1 MASNV
6 KNIERSPKVAAFM
19 RKVGKSFKIIAADV
33 IEKENLIPNTRKQFK
48 VYNDYFNE
56 MKIKRNEKRDL
67 VQSARQLNRTKVYD
81 SSNKFMDR
89 AWNELKSNP
98 IYEDE
103 REEYFEDEEEKEIT
117 TSDLNESIQNSGKAT
132 STMIGRVGE
141 YVISNMRVSNN
152 LQKNANIK
160 LLNSVSSGFKITT
173 NFLDKI
179 ESNTSQL
186 NSHMSNSTT
195 FYQNMLDLQKQSVEI
210 QMAIYEN
217 QNIINTKNDYQ
228 PNTDFDK
235 VYGKGYFDFGEYFKV
250 VGANMSTMLSTNSI
264 TSGFKYKFIDPIM
277 STDLAKLKTN
287 PIETILSLS
296 TRLAVRNLGAVESL
310 STRISEGIDNFFPN
324 LLNKI
329 ANLSSSDNPIIK
341 KIMSN
346 PMASK
351 ILAILGLKVEEKREI
366 DTSKYDKGPVPFDGV
381 TRRSIVK
388 VIPEYLASI
397 EAALTG
403 KEERFMDVESGK
415 WITKSKLKE
424 RNKELLDIGYRTST
438 KQIRE
443 RMEAALPEEVREDQ
457 RYKDAIDKF
466 LRQKYNIGRLSTT
479 DISAYVADK
488 TNLFN
493 LARSNG
499 MTVDEARQ
507 LMKIL
512 DSQEVKDEAISF
524 AFKTN
529 RAKNEQNKM
538 LENKQATGYDNITQE
553 FDDSNELAR
562 GGTVKGRRGEPTL
575 AIMTAGEKVVNT
587 FGPKETAEN
596 IQKENAFAKQL
607 GLSNV
612 SQFAQGSTANPIRSA
627 KNFVTKAFSTVKE
640 KGSEF
645 IETLKSDDMADLV
658 LELAPNADKQKV
670 QTVLNK
676 TATAIPRGLK
686 GAGIGGLIGFFTGMP
701 LIGMAVGSGIGIASV
716 SDTVKTLLFGKDES
730 INPETG
736 EVTPGKKGIIP
747 KSWVDFT
754 KKALPNAKAGG
765 IIGGVAG
772 LLTGGI
778 GILPA
783 AIIGAGVG
791 TALSSNTVKEFLFGK
806 TNEDGTFE
814 DSGLI
819 KKKVQDYVKAKA
831 PGMAM
836 GAVGG
841 VVSTLLGVG
850 PFGLLGNAVLGAGT
864 SLLVTSDKFKDFMLG
879 KEDENGKRSGGLLG
893 DLKLRVLD
901 PLANAG
907 KELLDEAKKFF
918 KVNVFDNIKKF
929 LGTAGGLITNTIS
942 DFKYML
948 ANMISNGSVP
958 IDETLGSYTR
968 GAINVGKK
976 VLTAPVR
983 LAAGIAALPF
993 KALGGISN
1001 KITDRMISRGN
1012 ASNMTAQERLNYRR
1026 TRKGKLARY
1035 SDRYAEADKTLANA
1049 SLEDL
1054 RKLYVVSDLGGPNI
1068 EGFTSTAAD
1077 IIHRFTDFLLKNREQ
1092 LPIKEKSIRTLQKD
1106 LARGDSD
1113 GFSKHLNSL
1122 RELNSTQK
1130 ARIYDYIDNDLVV
1143 LQELRDKQGDLRQ
1156 SQSRSME
1163 YIKKTFG
1170 IKGKFGRLQ
1179 LGRFNRGLSK
1189 EISAREAA
1197 EKAEEDKTNI
1207 IDPEG
1212 NKYENAFRNV
1222 VSEKLDKLISLLSDE
1237 VENTD
1242 QLKKDAQKTVE
1253 EEQTVAGRAGLTRDE
1268 NGNLSVRENANAT
1281 ASRNRFN
1288 IRNKITKFREDLR
1301 DRRNTMKNQIKLG
1314 LSYGFGVSRNLRK
1327 DKNID
1332 LANMDPQLIKT
1343 LKKLNLKISSKKVNT
1358 LKHVINSKY
1367 RDQLLEL
1374 IDIIKLKGMHELQP
1388 ADIFRLEEAIEK
1400 YKDNFGLLREFFTLV
1415 FKKGR
1420 YRLSSYKDLYDIL
1433 NEAEISDDGL
1443 GYLDRNLKN
1452 FKFRGEYDNPQA
1464 VIDFTKQDLDP
1475 SKGNRLGAKIKYAP
1489 KKLGKLIK
1497 STGKKLAMTKAGQ
1510 AVLKFGKQALYG
1522 REDKKDEVTG
1532 IFDFVKNYGI
1542 VGGFKA
1548 LFTGDENSKNK
1559 FLKNGGLFG
1568 AVKSGAKN
1576 VVGFFFGKDK
1586 DGKTIFERHGL
1597 LGYIP
1602 AAIFGDDKSP
1612 GLLGNTLLGK
1622 GVKIF
1627 GKILKGLLIAAVA
1640 APIVGQAVHFFK
1652 ATLKPLWATVLQ
1664 PWWNEHITQ
1673 PLKEKWEVL
1682 KKTLFGEKKV
1692 KDEDGNTYYEGGLL
1706 SGPLNALHGPITK
1719 IKNFFD
1725 GVKTK
1730 WNEAESE
1737 SGSKTIGGV
1746 LKYLLIGKGD
1756 LLTNGKSNGSV
1767 LGNAVE
1773 WIKNGYKYL
1782 AQDIINPIRNW
1793 WNDKAWPWL
1802 KNEGGPW
1809 LMGLIDSAITNVI
1822 HPGKYT
1828 DFSYETLVSRGG
1840 GEVKH
1845 PSPENN
1851 GNGENIYDSSNYS
1864 YSTERGGVINN
1875 ITGEFVSETDNP
1887 EIYEEF
1893 DYNGYKVV
1901 TPGYEGTII
1910 KKYAKITIT
1919 PVSNYIDADC
1929 DNIYHIKGT
1938 YGKKNSDKID
1948 AFYKKNIKKKLY
1960 VPAVAVSLIGIT
1972 AAELMNPFNGVVN
1985 ADRRNNFAKLEY
1997 GKYYQRKQV
2006 YYCVNN
2012 ETYYVKNNDNT
2023 KLEIV
2028 SSSLIEENNYTPSSS
2043 AGRARN
2049 HIYQND
2055 PRIRN
2060 TRFGRSTIG
2069 DAGCGPVAAANLM
2082 GGALGYATDY
2092 AQKGGFVNNDGSTS
2106 INYFTSMFN
2115 GKNTTS
2121 KEEVKDRLKKNK
2133 PVVLLGKDESNGVY
2147 GSNNHFVTAKG
2158 YDKSGNVIVEDPDLP
2173 QSSMRYPA
2181 KKVFKGMKA
2190 ASLIGGKRRQ
2200 DDRLVNF
2207 DENNKEDTNKTA
2219 TPTEKK
2225 RKGKVD
2231 DRRFI
2236 SIEGDEATPN
2246 ILGSKKNSISPILN
2260 TLSTGSSSYNTGAT
2274 VDYGNTSSADT
2285 GESSETTN
2293 TISSI
2298 FTKLGNL
2305 ASLIFKKTFG
2315 ITWDDISGNTSS
2327 IGSIGNSGVFDSGS
2341 SLSDDGTESKSFTIR
2356 GNQRTRFVEVAK
2368 SQVGYKEGSNNNT
2381 KYGAWYGANNNSWCV
2396 MFVCWCAQQAGIT
2409 TSVIPK
2415 TASTTSMCNWF
2426 DKNDRLHLR
2435 TSMYIPLPGDIV
2447 FFTGNGSKSGLKH
2460 TGIVEGINGTTLIT
2474 IEGNYSD
2481 KVTRREYK
2489 NFINNNNIYA
2499 FASPNFADDNRTIT
2513 VEGYGS
2519 KSVYSAE
2526 DSNGSVEYDANDEKQ
2541 KIWKFLRNKASLSS
2555 IGASGL
2561 FGAWEAESGLKPKTV
2576 EGYYLKGFPGY
2587 DAIKTNAGMNDFT
2600 KNVLF
2605 PAYDYHKDKNGNLK
2619 PIKINKD
2626 AYKVE
2631 ENYYPG
2637 LGLAQW
2643 TGPRGKGLF
2652 DYAKNNGY
2660 SSIWD
2665 TDAQLNYAK
2674 SEFDKS
2680 YPNLIGNL
2688 NNAAT
2693 PEEAAR
2699 VALDGYEMYNG
2710 FAATHPDTL
2719 APRAKNARAYYEQ
2732 YKGLG
2737 RDDRE
2742 EIYNN
2747 PIAYGPEK
2755 VVIAQTRDEGS
2766 YVSYDEYLETIVKIL
2781 LTISDN
2787 TNAVN
2792 TILDI
2797 MNKEGANL
2805 SAKAREDISNAVKSS
2820 SSIQN
2825 LKDSLKNSMSG
2836 RSTGISS
2843 MIGNSRTDLIIKTMK
2858 EIASQ

>member
-1 MASNV
+1 MASKV
-6 KNIERSPKVAAFM
+6 KDIERSPKVAAFM

-67 VQSARQLNRTKVYD
+67 IQSARQLNRTRVYD
-81 SSNKFMDR
+81 SSNKFMEK
-89 AWNELKSNP
+89 AWSELRSNP
-98 IYEDE
+98 IYEQE

-132 STMIGRVGE
+132 STMIGHVGE
-141 YVISNMRVSNN
+141 YIISNMRISDN
-152 LQKNANIK
+152 LQKNSSLK
-160 LLNSVSSGFKITT
+160 LLNSVTSGFKITT

-186 NSHMSNSTT
+186 NAHMSNSMT
-195 FYQNMLDLQKQSVEI
+195 FYQNMLNLQKQSVETL
-210 QMAIYEN
+210 MSMYEN
-217 QNIINTKNDYQ
+217 QNILNTKNDYQ

-235 VYGKGYFDFGEYFKV
+235 VYGKGYFDFGEYFKI
-250 VGANMSTMLSTNSI
+250 VGANMSTMLSSNNM
-264 TSGFKYKFIDPIM
+264 TSGLKYKFIDPIM

-287 PIETILSLS
+287 PIETILSLT

-324 LLNKI
+324 LLSRI

-351 ILAILGLKVEEKREI
+351 ILAILGLKVEEKKTI
-366 DTSKYDKGPVPFDGV
+366 DTGKYDKGPVPFDGA

-403 KEERFMDVESGK
+403 KEERYMDVESGK
-415 WITKSKLKE
+415 WITKTKLKE
-424 RNKELLDIGYRTST
+424 RNKELLDTGFRTST
-438 KQIRE
+438 KNIRE
-443 RMEAALPEEVREDQ
+443 QMEASLPEEALEDK
-457 RYKDAIDKF
+457 RYKETIDTF
-466 LRQKYNIGRLSTT
+466 LRQKYNMGRLSIK
-479 DISAYVADK
+479 DIAAGGVDRKALYD
-488 TNLFN
+488 

-499 MTVDEARQ
+499 MTASEA
-507 LMKIL
+507 MKLVKTL
-512 DSQEVKDEAISF
+512 DSEGVKDEAISF

-529 RAKNEQNKM
+529 RARNEQNKR
-538 LENKQATGYDNITQE
+538 LANIESIGYDNITQE

-562 GGTVKGRRGEPTL
+562 GGRVRGRRGEPTL

-587 FGPKETAEN
+587 FGPRETAEN
-596 IQKENAFAKQL
+596 IAKESAYARQL
-607 GLSNV
+607 GLTDV
-612 SQFAQGSTANPIRSA
+612 PQFAEGTGANPIRSA
-627 KNFVTKAFSTVKE
+627 KNFVSKAFNTGRE
-640 KGSEF
+640 KVNGF
-645 IETLKSDDMADLV
+645 IETLRSDDMADLV

-670 QTVLNK
+670 QTILNK

-716 SDTVKTLLFGKDES
+716 SDTVKNLLFGKDES

-736 EVTPGKKGIIP
+736 ELTPGKKGIIP
-747 KSWVDFT
+747 KSWVNFA

-791 TALSSNTVKEFLFGK
+791 TVLSSNTVKEFLFGK
-806 TNEDGTFE
+806 TNADGTFE
-814 DSGLI
+814 DTGLI
-819 KKKVQDYVKAKA
+819 KKKVQDYVKQKA
-831 PGMAM
+831 PGMAL
-836 GAVGG
+836 GAVSGM
-841 VVSTLLGVG
+841 VSTLLGVG

-901 PLANAG
+901 PLEKAG

-929 LGTAGGLITNTIS
+929 LGTAGGLITNTIA
-942 DFKYML
+942 DFRYMM
-948 ANMISNGSVP
+948 ANMMSNGSVP

-968 GAINVGKK
+968 GAINFGKK

-983 LAAGIAALPF
+983 LAAGIATLPF
-993 KALGGISN
+993 RALGGISN

-1026 TRKGKLARY
+1026 TRKGRLARY

-1077 IIHRFTDFLLKNREQ
+1077 IIHRFTDFLLKNNEQ
-1092 LPIKEKSIRTLQKD
+1092 LPIKEKNIRILQKD
-1106 LARGDSD
+1106 LAHGDSD

-1122 RELNSTQK
+1122 KELNSTQK

-1143 LQELRDKQGDLRQ
+1143 LQELKDKQGDLRA
-1156 SQSRSME
+1156 SQSRSID

-1170 IKGKFGRLQ
+1170 IKGKFDRLQ
-1179 LGRFNRGLSK
+1179 LNRFNRSLNK

-1212 NKYENAFRNV
+1212 NQYENAFRNV

-1242 QLKKDAQKTVE
+1242 QIKKDAQKTVE

-1288 IRNKITKFREDLR
+1288 FRNKITKFREDLR
-1301 DRRNTMKNQIKLG
+1301 DRRRTMKNHIKLG
-1314 LSYGFGVSRNLRK
+1314 FSYGWGASRYLMQNGINLG
-1327 DKNID
+1327 N
-1332 LANMDPQLIKT
+1332 LDPALIKT
-1343 LKKLNLKISSKKVNT
+1343 LKKLNLKI
-1358 LKHVINSKY
+1358 NSKDTATLEY
-1367 RDQLLEL
+1367 IIKSENRDKLLEL
-1374 IDIIKLKGMHELQP
+1374 IDIIKTKGLFDLNSN
-1388 ADIFRLEEAIEK
+1388 DIITLDEYIENNREN
-1400 YKDNFGLLREFFTLV
+1400 YNNIVEFFNLV

-1420 YRLSSYKDLYDIL
+1420 YRLRSSGDLYLIL
-1433 NEAEISDDGL
+1433 NKADISNNGL
-1443 GYLDRNLKN
+1443 GNLDRNLKY
-1452 FKFRGEYDNPQA
+1452 FKFTGEYDNA
-1464 VIDFTKQDLDP
+1464 ESVIKFTNNDIKDLDP
-1475 SKGNRLGAKIKYAP
+1475 SEGNRLGATIRYAP
-1489 KKLGKLIK
+1489 KKIGKLIK

-1510 AVLKFGKQALYG
+1510 AVMKFGQQALYG
-1522 REDKKDEVTG
+1522 REEKKDEVTG

-1542 VGGFKA
+1542 VGGFRA

-1586 DGKTIFERHGL
+1586 DGATIFQRHGL

-1602 AAIFGDDKSP
+1602 AAIFGDERSP

-1640 APIVGQAVHFFK
+1640 APIVGQAVHFLK
-1652 ATLKPLWATVLQ
+1652 TTLKPVWATILQ

-1730 WNEAESE
+1730 WNEAEE
-1737 SGSKTIGGV
+1737 KSGSKTIGGV
-1746 LKYLLIGKGD
+1746 LKYFFTGDGKLVTRGSDGLWSSNNSLIG
-1756 LLTNGKSNGSV
+1756 
-1767 LGNAVE
+1767 NALKF
-1773 WIKNGYKYL
+1773 ILNGYKYV
-1782 AQDIINPIRNW
+1782 AQDIVTPITGFFKNSVLPWIENTAAPWLSGLLQTLFHNINPLN
-1793 WNDKAWPWL
+1793 NDHW
-1802 KNEGGPW
+1802 
-1809 LMGLIDSAITNVI
+1809 D
-1822 HPGKYT
+1822 
-1828 DFSYETLVSRGG
+1828 DFSSSTLITRGG
-1840 GEVKH
+1840 GEINTQPPTGDKTD
-1845 PSPENN
+1845 NN
-1851 GNGENIYDSSNYS
+1851 ISIYDPSNY
-1864 YSTERGGVINN
+1864 YYDTERGGVIDSRS
-1875 ITGEFVSETDNP
+1875 GSFVNKEDNP

-1893 DYNGYKVV
+1893 NYNGYKVV

-1919 PVSNYIDADC
+1919 PVNNYIDANC

-1938 YGKKNSDKID
+1938 YGKKNTDKID
-1948 AFYKKNIKKKLY
+1948 AYYKKNTKKKLY

-1972 AAELMNPFNGVVN
+1972 AAELINPFNGVVN
-1985 ADRRNNFAKLEY
+1985 ADRLNNFAKLIT
-1997 GKYYQRKQV
+1997 GKNYQGKQI

-2012 ETYYVKNNDNT
+2012 ETYYVKNDKGT
-2023 KLEIV
+2023 ELVII
-2028 SSSLIEENNYTPSSS
+2028 SSSLVEENGDLNTRNTG
-2043 AGRARN
+2043 GRSRN

-2055 PRIRN
+2055 PKIRN
-2060 TRFGRSTIG
+2060 TRFGKSTIG

-2121 KEEVKDRLKKNK
+2121 KEEVKNRLKSNK
-2133 PVVLLGKDESNGVY
+2133 PVVLLGKDESDGVY

-2158 YDKSGNVIVEDPDLP
+2158 YDKSGNIVVEDPDLP

-2181 KKVFKGMKA
+2181 NKVLKGMKA

-2200 DDRLVNF
+2200 DEHKFVN
-2207 DENNKEDTNKTA
+2207 
-2219 TPTEKK
+2219 
-2225 RKGKVD
+2225 
-2231 DRRFI
+2231 
-2236 SIEGDEATPN
+2236 IEGDEATPTGN
-2246 ILGSKKNSISPILN
+2246 IGSKSNLPSTQTSSYDIGYTGSD
-2260 TLSTGSSSYNTGAT
+2260 TSTGSS
-2274 VDYGNTSSADT
+2274 D
-2285 GESSETTN
+2285 TTN

-2315 ITWDDISGNTSS
+2315 ITWNDIT
-2327 IGSIGNSGVFDSGS
+2327 GSTDTGGSTTVGSGS
-2341 SLSDDGTESKSFTIR
+2341 TLLGD
-2356 GNQRTRFVEVAK
+2356 NLTREAVAK
-2368 SQVGYKEGSNNNT
+2368 GSQRDRITQIALSQVGYKEGSNNNT
-2381 KYGAWYGANNNSWCV
+2381 KYGKWYGYNNNPWCL
-2396 MFVCWCAQQAGIT
+2396 MFICWCANQANIPQDI
-2409 TSVIPK
+2409 IPK
-2415 TASTTSMCNWF
+2415 IASTTSMVDWY
-2426 DKNDRLHLR
+2426 
-2435 TSMYIPLPGDIV
+2435 TSRNRFFNREMYVPQAGDLV
-2447 FFTGNGSKSGLKH
+2447 FFTDNGMKSGLYH
-2460 TGIVEGINGTTLIT
+2460 TGLVVGLAGATLYT
-2474 IEGNYSD
+2474 VEGNYSNSVV
-2481 KVTRREYK
+2481 KREYTNYLTNSK
-2489 NFINNNNIYA
+2489 IYG
-2499 FASPNFADDNRTIT
+2499 FASPNYKDDNKQVSFT
-2513 VEGYGS
+2513 VDDGS
-2519 KSVYSAE
+2519 SGSGNE
-2526 DSNGSVEYDANDEKQ
+2526 GSVSVSPDKET
-2541 KIWKFLRNKASLSS
+2541 IWKFLRNKAGLSPV
-2555 IGASGL
+2555 GASGL
-2561 FGAWEAESGLKPKTV
+2561 FGAWEAESGLKPKRV
-2576 EGYYLKGFPGY
+2576 EYDYSKKFPGY
-2587 DAIKTNAGMNDFT
+2587 DAMNNHDTMNNFT

-2605 PAYDYHKDKNGNLK
+2605 KQYDSQGLRYNANAYYGSDGNL
-2619 PIKINKD
+2619 
-2626 AYKVE
+2626 
-2631 ENYYPG
+2631 YPG

-2643 TGPRGKGLF
+2643 TGPRGQSLYEYTK
-2652 DYAKNNGY
+2652 KNGY
-2660 SSIWD
+2660 NSIFD

-2680 YPNLIGNL
+2680 YPNLIGKL

-2693 PEEAAR
+2693 PEDAAK
-2699 VALDGYEMYNG
+2699 VALDGYEMYSG
-2710 FAATHPDTL
+2710 FADKRPDIL

-2755 VVIAQTRDEGS
+2755 VVTAQARDEGS

>member
-1 MASNV
+1 MASKV
-6 KNIERSPKVAAFM
+6 KDIERSPKVAAFM

-67 VQSARQLNRTKVYD
+67 IQSSRQLNRTRVYD
-81 SSNKFMDR
+81 SSNKFMEK
-89 AWNELKSNP
+89 AWSELRSNP
-98 IYEDE
+98 IYEQE

-132 STMIGRVGE
+132 STMIGHVGE
-141 YVISNMRVSNN
+141 YIISNMRVSNN
-152 LQKNANIK
+152 LQKNANLK

-173 NFLDKI
+173 NYLDKI

-186 NSHMSNSTT
+186 NTHMSNSMT
-195 FYQNMLDLQKQSVEI
+195 FYQNMLNLQKQSVEI
-210 QMAIYEN
+210 QMAMYEN
-217 QNIINTKNDYQ
+217 QNILNTKNDYQ
-228 PNTDFDK
+228 PNTDFDR
-235 VYGKGYFDFGEYFKV
+235 VYGKGYFDFGEYFKI
-250 VGANMSTMLSTNSI
+250 VGANMSTMLSTNSM
-264 TSGFKYKFIDPIM
+264 TGGFKHKFIDPIM

-287 PIETILSLS
+287 PIETILSLT

-324 LLNKI
+324 LLSRI

-351 ILAILGLKVEEKREI
+351 ILAILGLKVEEKKTI
-366 DTSKYDKGPVPFDGV
+366 DTSKYDKGPVPFDGA

-403 KEERFMDVESGK
+403 KEERYMDVASGK
-415 WITKSKLKE
+415 WITKTKVKE
-424 RNKELLDIGYRTST
+424 RNKELLDTGYRTGT
-438 KQIRE
+438 KDLRE
-443 RMEAALPEEVREDQ
+443 QMEASLQSIFGEGATIDQ
-457 RYKDAIDKF
+457 KYKDAIEKF
-466 LRQKYNIGRLSTT
+466 LRQKYNTGRISVAAGGT
-479 DISAYVADK
+479 DRKALYDI
-488 TNLFN
+488 
-493 LARSNG
+493 ARQEYG
-499 MTVDEARQ
+499 MTASEA
-507 LMKIL
+507 MKLVKAL
-512 DSQEVKDEAISF
+512 DSEGVQNKARSF
-524 AFKTN
+524 AFTVN
-529 RAKNEQNKM
+529 RARNEQNKR
-538 LENKQATGYDNITQE
+538 LANIESIGYDNLIQE
-553 FDDSNELAR
+553 FDGSNELAR
-562 GGTVKGRRGEPTL
+562 GGRVRGRRGEPTL

-587 FGPKETAEN
+587 FGPRETAEN
-596 IQKENAFAKQL
+596 IAKESAYARQL
-607 GLSNV
+607 GLTDV
-612 SQFAQGSTANPIRSA
+612 PQFAEGTGANPIRSA
-627 KNFVTKAFSTVKE
+627 KNFATKAFSTVKE
-640 KGSEF
+640 KTSEF
-645 IETLKSDDMADLV
+645 IDTLKSDDMADLV

-670 QTVLNK
+670 QTILNK
-676 TATAIPRGLK
+676 SATAIPRGLK

-716 SDTVKTLLFGKDES
+716 SDTVKNLLFGKDES

-747 KSWVDFT
+747 KSWVNSA

-791 TALSSNTVKEFLFGK
+791 TVLSSNTVKEFLFGK
-806 TNEDGTFE
+806 TNADGTFE

-819 KKKVQDYVKAKA
+819 KKKVQDYVKQKA
-831 PGMAM
+831 PSMAL
-836 GAVGG
+836 GAVSGM
-841 VVSTLLGVG
+841 VSTLLGVG

-901 PLANAG
+901 PLVNAG

-929 LGTAGGLITNTIS
+929 LGTAGGLITNTIA
-942 DFKYML
+942 DFRYML
-948 ANMISNGSVP
+948 ANMMSNGSVP

-968 GAINVGKK
+968 EAINFGKK

-983 LAAGIAALPF
+983 LAAGIATLPF
-993 KALGGISN
+993 RALGGISN

-1054 RKLYVVSDLGGPNI
+1054 RKLYVISDLGGPNI

-1077 IIHRFTDFLLKNREQ
+1077 IIHRFTDFLLKNSEQ

-1122 RELNSTQK
+1122 KELNSTQK

-1143 LQELRDKQGDLRQ
+1143 LQELKDKQGDLRV
-1156 SQSRSME
+1156 SQFRSMD

-1242 QLKKDAQKTVE
+1242 QIKKDAQKTVE

-1301 DRRNTMKNQIKLG
+1301 DRRNTMRNQIKLG
-1314 LSYGFGVSRNLRK
+1314 LSYGFGVSRNLLK

-1332 LANMDPQLIKT
+1332 LANMDPKLIRT
-1343 LKKLNLKISSKKVNT
+1343 LRKLNLKISSKKVNT

-1400 YKDNFGLLREFFTLV
+1400 YTAKNEYGLLREFITLV

-1433 NEAEISDDGL
+1433 NEADISDDGL

-1452 FKFRGEYDNPQA
+1452 FKFRGEYDNAQA
-1464 VIDFTKQDLDP
+1464 VVDFTKRDLDL
-1475 SKGNRLGAKIKYAP
+1475 SEGNRLGATIRYAP
-1489 KKLGKLIK
+1489 KKIGKLIK

-1510 AVLKFGKQALYG
+1510 AVMKFGQQALYG

-1602 AAIFGDDKSP
+1602 AAIFGDERSP

-1682 KKTLFGEKKV
+1682 KKSLFGEKKV

-1730 WNEAESE
+1730 WNEAEE
-1737 SGSKTIGGV
+1737 KSGSKTIGGV
-1746 LKYLLIGKGD
+1746 LKYFLVKDGKLVTRGSD
-1756 LLTNGKSNGSV
+1756 GLYESNGSIV
-1767 LGNAVE
+1767 GNALKF
-1773 WIKNGYKYL
+1773 ILNGYKYV
-1782 AQDIINPIRNW
+1782 AKDIVTPITGFFKDKVLPWIENTAAPW
-1793 WNDKAWPWL
+1793 FSGLLQTVVHNILYKNDQLDFNKDR
-1802 KNEGGPW
+1802 
-1809 LMGLIDSAITNVI
+1809 LIA
-1822 HPGKYT
+1822 
-1828 DFSYETLVSRGG
+1828 L
-1840 GEVKH
+1840 
-1845 PSPENN
+1845 
-1851 GNGENIYDSSNYS
+1851 GNGGNKGKLSTGGWQYDSSSDSYVNVNTGAVTRDINETTGLDGIEDSLTTARNGSKSIKLEVTNGFGGTTMATISNNYYDYTILPVDKYKDKNCNNIYLITLKLKS
-1864 YSTERGGVINN
+1864 NLDPLQIIAGGVGIGGDIGIALGGKYICYKSTSNTYKYAEPLYERNKAARIGNQSINDY
-1875 ITGEFVSETDNP
+1875 GLETDEVYNNKH
-1887 EIYEEF
+1887 IYLCAS
-1893 DYNGYKVV
+1893 NGKRYIEKGNKLVDATDV
-1901 TPGYEGTII
+1901 IAMASESGT
-1910 KKYAKITIT
+1910 TIT
-1919 PVSNYIDADC
+1919 DSDSSHYSGSFANDGD
-1929 DNIYHIKGT
+1929 HIGSGT
-1938 YGKKNSDKID
+1938 G
-1948 AFYKKNIKKKLY
+1948 F
-1960 VPAVAVSLIGIT
+1960 G
-1972 AAELMNPFNGVVN
+1972 
-1985 ADRRNNFAKLEY
+1985 
-1997 GKYYQRKQV
+1997 
-2006 YYCVNN
+2006 
-2012 ETYYVKNNDNT
+2012 
-2023 KLEIV
+2023 
-2028 SSSLIEENNYTPSSS
+2028 
-2043 AGRARN
+2043 RN

-2055 PRIRN
+2055 PKIRN

-2121 KEEVKDRLKKNK
+2121 KEEVKDRLKSNK
-2133 PVVLLGKDESNGVY
+2133 PVVLLGKDESDGVY

-2158 YDKSGNVIVEDPDLP
+2158 YDKSGNIVVEDPDLP
-2173 QSSMRYPA
+2173 QPSKRYPA
-2181 KKVFKGMKA
+2181 SKVFKGMKA
-2190 ASLIGGKRRQ
+2190 ASIIGGKRRQ
-2200 DDRLVNF
+2200 DNRLVNF
-2207 DENNKEDTNKTA
+2207 KDTDDN
-2219 TPTEKK
+2219 TPI
-2225 RKGKVD
+2225 G
-2231 DRRFI
+2231 
-2236 SIEGDEATPN
+2236 N
-2246 ILGSKKNSISPILN
+2246 IGSKSNLP
-2260 TLSTGSSSYNTGAT
+2260 STQTSSYDSGNYNYSNE
-2274 VDYGNTSSADT
+2274 DYTSTDT
-2285 GESSETTN
+2285 GSSETTN

-2315 ITWDDISGNTSS
+2315 ITWDDIT
-2327 IGSIGNSGVFDSGS
+2327 GSIGTDTGGSTTVGSGS
-2341 SLSDDGTESKSFTIR
+2341 SLLNDSIVREA
-2356 GNQRTRFVEVAK
+2356 VAK
-2368 SQVGYKEGSNNNT
+2368 GSQRDRIVQIAISQIGYKEGNNNNT
-2381 KYGAWYGANNNSWCV
+2381 KYGKWYGSNNVSWCV
-2396 MFVCWCAQQAGIT
+2396 MFVSWCADQAGI
-2409 TSVIPK
+2409 PK
-2415 TASTTSMCNWF
+2415 DIVPKMASTTAMMDWYNSKKRF
-2426 DKNDRLHLR
+2426 FTRE
-2435 TSMYIPLPGDIV
+2435 TYIPQPGDII
-2447 FFTGNGSKSGLKH
+2447 FFTKDGSKGGLNH
-2460 TGIVEGINGTTLIT
+2460 TGLVVGLAGATLYT
-2474 IEGNYSD
+2474 VEGNYSD
-2481 KVTRREYK
+2481 SVVKREY
-2489 NFINNNNIYA
+2489 INYLTNSKIYG
-2499 FASPNFADDNRTIT
+2499 FASPNYKDDNKQ
-2513 VEGYGS
+2513 VSFAVDDGS
-2519 KSVYSAE
+2519 SGSGNE
-2526 DSNGSVEYDANDEKQ
+2526 GSVSVSPDKET
-2541 KIWKFLRNKASLSS
+2541 IWKFLRNKAGLSS

-2561 FGAWEAESGLKPKTV
+2561 FGAWEAESGLRPKRV
-2576 EGYYLKGFPGY
+2576 EYDYSKKFPGY
-2587 DAIKTNAGMNDFT
+2587 DAMNNHDTMNNFT

-2605 PAYDYHKDKNGNLK
+2605 KQYDSQGLRYNANAYYGSDGNL
-2619 PIKINKD
+2619 
-2626 AYKVE
+2626 
-2631 ENYYPG
+2631 YPG

-2643 TGPRGKGLF
+2643 TGPRGQSLYEYTK
-2652 DYAKNNGY
+2652 KNGY
-2660 SSIWD
+2660 NSIFD

-2680 YPNLIGNL
+2680 YPNLIGKL

-2693 PEEAAR
+2693 PEDAAK
-2699 VALDGYEMYNG
+2699 VALDGYEMYSG
-2710 FAATHPDTL
+2710 FADKRPDIL

-2755 VVIAQTRDEGS
+2755 VVTAQTRDEGS